1 MTDVEVK
8 KQWLKRYRHIQEKI
22 NRLNN
27 KINTI
32 DDKITNI
39 HSPNYSYT
47 PKARS
52 SNPKGIDDYLS
63 DKNDTEERIKRLKD
77 KGSVY
82 RREILDCIDTLN
94 DVRQAEVLE
103 MFCIDCMSISD
114 IADTMGYTERW
125 IAYILAAG
133 VGNAIISV

>member
-8 KQWLKRYRHIQEKI
+8 KQWLKRYRHIHEKI

-32 DDKITNI
+32 DDKITSI

-52 SNPKGIDDYLS
+52 SNPKGVDDYLS
-63 DKNDTEERIKRLKD
+63 DKNDTEKRIKALKD
-77 KGSVY
+77 KAVNI
-82 RREILDCIDTLN
+82 RREIINAIDDVD

-125 IAYILAAG
+125 IASIYSE
-133 VGNAIISV
+133 AIRNITIK